1 MMPKK
6 LKKRRM
12 VVGDD
17 GEEQGWEEY
26 YDYQFPDD
34 QTAPVNLKILEM
46 AHKWKQGALAALG
59 GGAPAGDATADA
71 GGSRKRKADGEPD
84 GGAEDN

>member
-1 MMPKK
+1 MNSNRTVKMMPKK

-26 YDYQFPDD
+26 YDYQFPDE
-34 QTAPVNLKILEM
+34 QKAPANLKILEM
-46 AHKWKQGALAALG
+46 AHKWKMAQ
-59 GGAPAGDATADA
+59 
-71 GGSRKRKADGEPD
+71 KRKADDISGDGDGAAVSLPD
-84 GGAEDN
+84 GPPAV